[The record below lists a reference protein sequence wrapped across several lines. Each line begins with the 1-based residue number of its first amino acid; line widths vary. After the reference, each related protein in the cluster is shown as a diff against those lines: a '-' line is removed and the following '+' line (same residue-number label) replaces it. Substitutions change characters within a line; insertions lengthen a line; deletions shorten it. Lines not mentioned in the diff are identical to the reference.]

1 LSFDLLQCGGGRGRE
16 NVAGSSR
23 LKESKFA
30 AKKESKSLGLVS
42 VSRRSRRRPSRTR
55 TRRRKGQTQ
64 ILAQILANV
73 VLRPRKSL
81 RRRRRRRPRI
91 QEMEKTVMTVFSAFW
106 EFFQIPQ
113 SDCKSVVKLK

>member
-30 AKKESKSLGLVS
+30 AKKESKLLGLVS
-42 VSRRSRRRPSRTR
+42 VSRRTRRRTSRTR

-81 RRRRRRRPRI
+81 RRRLRRRRRPRI
-91 QEMEKTVMTVFSAFW
+91 QVMKF
-106 EFFQIPQ
+106 
-113 SDCKSVVKLK
+113 

>member
-42 VSRRSRRRPSRTR
+42 VSRRSRRRTSRTR

-91 QEMEKTVMTVFSAFW
+91 QVMKF
-106 EFFQIPQ
+106 
-113 SDCKSVVKLK
+113 